1 MMKNEITGIKKN
13 KEKTSKVIGNIL
25 VHIGLGI
32 LAFIWVLP
40 ILWVIMTS
48 FRAGKGSYSTT
59 FIPQSWTLSN
69 YTTLL
74 TDTDIFNFPRWFGNT
89 LFVAI
94 ISCILATFYLVSI
107 AFVMSRLR
115 FKARKPML
123 NVALI
128 LGMFPGFMSMIAVY
142 YILKGI
148 GLTQGNLKLV
158 ALILLYSGGASIL
171 QFYVAKGFF
180 DTIPKTI
187 DEAAYIDGATKWD
200 VFTKITIPL
209 AKPII
214 VYTVLTSFMAP
225 WIDFIM
231 AKVIIGTDA
240 QYYTVAIGLW
250 NMLEKENIYQWYTRF
265 AAGAVLV
272 SIPIAILFVIMQR
285 YYTDGMS
292 GAVKG

>member
-1 MMKNEITGIKKN
+1 MKNKTTGIKKN
-13 KEKTSKVIGNIL
+13 KEKTSTVIGNIL
-25 VHIGLGI
+25 VHVGLGI
-32 LAFIWVLP
+32 VAFIWVLP

-231 AKVIIGTDA
+231 AKVIIGTDT

>member
-1 MMKNEITGIKKN
+1 MKNKTTGIKKN
-13 KEKTSKVIGNIL
+13 KEKTSTVIGNIL
-25 VHIGLGI
+25 VHVGLGI
-32 LAFIWVLP
+32 AAFIWVLP